1 MKKDIHPN
9 YRTVVFMD
17 MSSNHKFV
25 TRSTVDTRETIE
37 HEGQTLPLV
46 KLEVSSMSHPF
57 YTGKNVFVDTAGR
70 VEKFQKRFG
79 VKEKK

>member
-25 TRSTVDTRETIE
+25 TRSTVETRETIE
-37 HEGQTLPLV
+37 HEGQTYPLI

-79 VKEKK
+79 TKEKK